1 MHQSQA
7 ITVLLKIPLS
17 NYKSTDHHRR
27 VGRHV
32 AINNK
37 ATIVEQTINEPKVTT
52 MNNIFHSKD

>member
-7 ITVLLKIPLS
+7 ITVLLKVPLS
-17 NYKSTDHHRR
+17 KSTNHHRR